1 FRRRRSV
8 VDEEHVLVVVLE
20 LRPLTFLAQVLH
32 RQRMPVEEVV
42 QGFDVGVA
50 RSVEIEPEILVAT
63 EHRFD
68 RAPVDLV
75 EEAHERKLESI
86 ADGPPPATRSQ
97 LAGPD
102 WGKNSLPKAV
112 DPATVQP

>member
-1 FRRRRSV
+1 
-8 VDEEHVLVVVLE
+8 
-20 LRPLTFLAQVLH
+20 
-32 RQRMPVEEVV
+32 MPVEKVIERA
-42 QGFDVGVA
+42 DVGVA

-63 EHRFD
+63 EHLFD

-75 EEAHERKLESI
+75 EEAHDRKLDAD
-86 ADGPPPATRSQ
+86 ADGPSPATQSQ
-97 LAGPD
+97 LPGPD